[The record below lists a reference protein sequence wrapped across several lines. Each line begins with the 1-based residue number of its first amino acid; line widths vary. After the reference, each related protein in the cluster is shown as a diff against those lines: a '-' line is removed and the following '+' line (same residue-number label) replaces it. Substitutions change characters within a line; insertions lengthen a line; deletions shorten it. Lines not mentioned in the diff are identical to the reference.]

1 MKLWPVSNNGVQKKW
16 SDAEGDWCEQ
26 ITRCHSCPLH
36 THTHTHTHRVTY
48 IFGVTPIR
56 SQCPAANQRKVRL
69 WNMTEIL
76 TLG

>member
-36 THTHTHTHRVTY
+36 THTHTHTH
-48 IFGVTPIR
+48 
-56 SQCPAANQRKVRL
+56 
-69 WNMTEIL
+69 TESHTSL
-76 TLG
+76 ESHP

>member
-16 SDAEGDWCEQ
+16 TDAEGDWCER

-36 THTHTHTHRVTY
+36 THTHTVTY
-48 IFGVTPIR
+48 IFGDTPIR
-56 SQCPAANQRKVRL
+56 SQCPVANQRKMRL

-76 TLG
+76 MLG